1 MQNPADKS
9 GVCKSTG
16 LERRYLM
23 VLLVL
28 FLILILLRKRGTKIK
43 FDIEL

>member
-1 MQNPADKS
+1 
-9 GVCKSTG
+9 
-16 LERRYLM
+16 M